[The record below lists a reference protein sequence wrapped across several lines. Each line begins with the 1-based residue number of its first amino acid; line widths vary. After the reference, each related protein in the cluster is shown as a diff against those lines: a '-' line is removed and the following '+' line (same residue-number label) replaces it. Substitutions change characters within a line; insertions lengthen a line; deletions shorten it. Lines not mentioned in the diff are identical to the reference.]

1 VACWGGDT
9 PDLNSCIDQL
19 DFDNYGLSGELI
31 PGLSSLDSLRFL
43 IPEQGTISGPIPSQY
58 GDLDRRLMLDIDF
71 NQILGHI
78 PEDFFRL
85 DQFEAAGFE

>member
-1 VACWGGDT
+1 
-9 PDLNSCIDQL
+9 
-19 DFDNYGLSGELI
+19 
-31 PGLSSLDSLRFL
+31 
-43 IPEQGTISGPIPSQY
+43 
-58 GDLDRRLMLDIDF
+58 MLDIDF